1 MPTTEGGFRFPI
13 SSIHNMLVKTKTGT
27 VVGVEGLVIHVE
39 VDVCGGVNAF
49 RMVGLPDAVV
59 REAQVR
65 VRSALANSGF
75 GILKGSVTVNL
86 APADVKKQGSGFDL
100 AVALGLVAA
109 KKRVPAGPLV
119 DTLFLGEL
127 ALDGNLRP
135 VRGVLPAVLQAAK
148 SGIPR
153 VVVPKANGPE
163 AALVKDVS
171 VYTVDSLREAV
182 DLVSS
187 DWGTPEPITRPR
199 GARAVDEV
207 DLSDVKGQS
216 SAKRALEI
224 AAAGG
229 HNLLLTGP
237 PGAGK
242 SLLAMRLPS
251 ILPPLSFD
259 HAIEVT
265 KIYSVSGLL
274 DDGALVSNPPFR
286 APHHT
291 VSSAAM
297 VGGGIGPRPGEVSL
311 AHRGVLFLDELAEFA
326 RPSLESLRQPLEE
339 GKVRIRRV
347 DRMATLP
354 ARFTLV
360 AAMNPCPCGYRGAKT
375 RPCDC
380 TPGMIHRYQSKISG
394 PLLDRIDLRIVVRAL
409 APHEMLAKT
418 SAESSA
424 DVRGRV
430 ERARRV
436 QGARFRRGAA
446 RLNAFMTPKQIAR
459 YCGLDD
465 KTEAVLQR
473 AMERLLLSA
482 RAFHRVLKV
491 SRTIADLAGSDAIE
505 STHVHEAVLYRA
517 SCHRDDVDP

>member
-1 MPTTEGGFRFPI
+1 
-13 SSIHNMLVKTKTGT
+13 MLVKTNTGT
-27 VVGVEGLVIHVE
+27 VHGVEGLVIQVE
-39 VDVCGGVNAF
+39 VDMGGGIAKF
-49 RMVGLPDAVV
+49 RMVGLPDAAV

-65 VRSALANSGF
+65 VRSALFNSGF
-75 GILKGSVTVNL
+75 GKLEGEVTVNL
-86 APADVKKQGSGFDL
+86 APADVKKQGSAFDL

-109 KKRVPAGPLV
+109 KQQAPVEPLEN
-119 DTLFLGEL
+119 TLFLGEL
-127 ALDGNLRP
+127 ALDGNLRS

-148 SGIPR
+148 SGISR
-153 VVVPKANGPE
+153 VVVPKANGAE

-187 DWGTPEPITRPR
+187 DWVAPEPITRPNGTR
-199 GARAVDEV
+199 TADGV
-207 DLSDVKGQS
+207 DLSDVKGQRP
-216 SAKRALEI
+216 AKRALEV

-229 HNLLLTGP
+229 HNLLMSGP

-251 ILPPLSFD
+251 LLPPLCFE
-259 HAIEVT
+259 HALEVT
-265 KIYSVSGLL
+265 KIYSVAGLL

-291 VSSAAM
+291 ISTQAM
-297 VGGGIGPRPGEVSL
+297 VGGGVGPRPGEVSL
-311 AHRGVLFLDELAEFA
+311 AHRGVLFLDELAEFV

-360 AAMNPCPCGYRGAKT
+360 AAMNPCPCGYRGAET

-394 PLLDRIDLRIVVRAL
+394 PLLDRIDLRVEVRAL
-409 APHEMLAKT
+409 ASHEMLDKKPG
-418 SAESSA
+418 ESSA
-424 DVRGRV
+424 EVRGRV

-436 QGARFRRGAA
+436 QGARFRRVATK
-446 RLNAFMTPKQIAR
+446 LNAFMTPKQIAR

-465 KTEAVLQR
+465 KTEVMLKR
-473 AMERLLLSA
+473 ATERLHLSA

-491 SRTIADLAGSDAIE
+491 ARTIADLAGAGEIEAI
-505 STHVHEAVLYRA
+505 HLQEAISYRA
-517 SCHRDDVDP
+517 SSDRVGVER

>member
-1 MPTTEGGFRFPI
+1 
-13 SSIHNMLVKTKTGT
+13 MLVKTNTGT
-27 VVGVEGLVIHVE
+27 IHGVEGLVIRVE
-39 VDVCGGVNAF
+39 VDMEGGVTKF
-49 RMVGLPDAVV
+49 RMVGLPDAAV

-65 VRSALANSGF
+65 VRSALFNSGF
-75 GILKGSVTVNL
+75 GKLEGEVTVNL
-86 APADVKKQGSGFDL
+86 APADVKKQGSAFDL

-109 KKRVPAGPLV
+109 KQQAPVEPLV
-119 DTLFLGEL
+119 NTLFLGEL
-127 ALDGNLRP
+127 ALDGNLRS

-148 SGIPR
+148 RGIGR
-153 VVVPKANGPE
+153 VVVPKANGAE

-187 DWGTPEPITRPR
+187 DWGAPEPITRLMGTR
-199 GARAVDEV
+199 TADGV
-207 DLSDVKGQS
+207 DLSDVKGQR
-216 SAKRALEI
+216 SAKRALEV

-229 HNLLLTGP
+229 HNLLMSGP

-251 ILPPLSFD
+251 VLPPLCFE
-259 HAIEVT
+259 HALEVT
-265 KIYSVSGLL
+265 KIYSVAGLL

-291 VSSAAM
+291 VSTQAM
-297 VGGGIGPRPGEVSL
+297 VGGGVGPRPGEVSL
-311 AHRGVLFLDELAEFA
+311 AHRGVLFLDELAEFV

-360 AAMNPCPCGYRGAKT
+360 AAMNPCPCGYRGAET
-375 RPCDC
+375 TPCDC
-380 TPGMIHRYQSKISG
+380 TPGMIHRYQSRISG
-394 PLLDRIDLRIVVRAL
+394 PLLDRIDLRIGVRAL
-409 APHEMLAKT
+409 ASHEMLDKKPG
-418 SAESSA
+418 ESSA
-424 DVRGRV
+424 EVRGRV
-430 ERARRV
+430 ARARRV
-436 QGARFRRGAA
+436 QGARFRRGATK
-446 RLNAFMTPKQIAR
+446 LNAFMTPKQIAR

-465 KTEAVLQR
+465 KTEAILKR
-473 AMERLLLSA
+473 ATDRLHLST

-491 SRTIADLAGSDAIE
+491 ARTIADLNRADEIGSVHLQEAIIYRTSTRDAEID
-505 STHVHEAVLYRA
+505 R
-517 SCHRDDVDP
+517 

>member
-1 MPTTEGGFRFPI
+1 
-13 SSIHNMLVKTKTGT
+13 MLVKTNTGT
-27 VVGVEGLVIHVE
+27 IHGVEGLVIHVE
-39 VDVCGGVNAF
+39 VDMGGGVTKF
-49 RMVGLPDAVV
+49 RMVGLPDAAV

-65 VRSALANSGF
+65 VRSALINSGF
-75 GILKGSVTVNL
+75 GKLEGEVTVNL
-86 APADVKKQGSGFDL
+86 APADVKKQGSAFDL

-109 KKRVPAGPLV
+109 KRQAPVEPLEN
-119 DTLFLGEL
+119 TLFLGEL
-127 ALDGNLRP
+127 ALDGNLRS

-148 SGIPR
+148 SGIRR
-153 VVVPKANGPE
+153 VVVPKANAAE

-171 VYTVDSLREAV
+171 VCTVDSLREAV

-187 DWGTPEPITRPR
+187 ASSASWDCVAPEPISRPNGTRTAD
-199 GARAVDEV
+199 GV
-207 DLSDVKGQS
+207 DLSDVKGQRP
-216 SAKRALEI
+216 AKRALEV

-229 HNLLLTGP
+229 HNLLMTGP

-251 ILPPLSFD
+251 LLPPLCFE
-259 HAIEVT
+259 HALEVT
-265 KIYSVSGLL
+265 KIYSVAGLL

-291 VSSAAM
+291 VSTQAM
-297 VGGGIGPRPGEVSL
+297 VGGGVGPRPGEVSL
-311 AHRGVLFLDELAEFA
+311 AHRGVLFLDELAEFH

-360 AAMNPCPCGYRGAKT
+360 AAMNPCPCGYRGAEA

-394 PLLDRIDLRIVVRAL
+394 PLLDRIDLRVEVRAL
-409 APHEMLAKT
+409 ASHEMLDKKPG
-418 SAESSA
+418 ESSA
-424 DVRGRV
+424 EVRGRV

-436 QGARFRRGAA
+436 QGARFRRVATK
-446 RLNAFMTPKQIAR
+446 LNAFMTPKQIAR

-465 KTEAVLQR
+465 KTEVMLKR
-473 AMERLLLSA
+473 ATERLHLSA

-491 SRTIADLAGSDAIE
+491 ARTIADLAGAGEIEAI
-505 STHVHEAVLYRA
+505 HLQEAIMYRA
-517 SCHRDDVDP
+517 SSDRDELDR

>member
-1 MPTTEGGFRFPI
+1 
-13 SSIHNMLVKTKTGT
+13 MLVKTKTGT

-39 VDVCGGVNAF
+39 VDMEGGVNAF

-65 VRSALANSGF
+65 VRSALFNSGF
-75 GILKGSVTVNL
+75 GKLKGAVTVNL
-86 APADVKKQGSGFDL
+86 APADVKKQGSAFDL

-109 KKRVPAGPLV
+109 KKRAPVEPLLN
-119 DTLFLGEL
+119 TLFLGEL
-127 ALDGNLRP
+127 ALDGNLRS

-148 SGIPR
+148 CGLPR
-153 VVVPKANGPE
+153 VVVPKANGAE
-163 AALVKDVS
+163 AALVKEVS

-187 DWGTPEPITRPR
+187 DWVAPEPITRPNGTR
-199 GARAVDEV
+199 SADDV
-207 DLSDVKGQS
+207 DLSDVKGQRA
-216 SAKRALEI
+216 AKRALEI

-229 HNLLLTGP
+229 HNLLMSGP

-251 ILPPLSFD
+251 LLPPLSFE
-259 HAIEVT
+259 HALEVT
-265 KIYSVSGLL
+265 KIYSVAGLL
-274 DDGALVSNPPFR
+274 DDGGLVSNPPFR

-291 VSSAAM
+291 VSTAAM

-311 AHRGVLFLDELAEFA
+311 AHRGVLFLDELAEFV

-394 PLLDRIDLRIVVRAL
+394 PLLDRIDLRIGVRAL
-409 APHEMLAKT
+409 ASHEMLDKK
-418 SAESSA
+418 SGESSA

-436 QGARFRRGAA
+436 QGARFRRGATK
-446 RLNAFMTPKQIAR
+446 LNAFMTPKQIAR
-459 YCGLDD
+459 YCGLDGN
-465 KTEAVLQR
+465 TEATLKR
-473 AMERLLLSA
+473 ATEQFLLSA

-491 SRTIADLAGSDAIE
+491 ARTIADLAGADAIE
-505 STHVHEAVLYRA
+505 STHLQEAIIYRA
-517 SCHRDDVDP
+517 SSNRDEVDW

>member
-1 MPTTEGGFRFPI
+1 
-13 SSIHNMLVKTKTGT
+13 MLVKTKTGT

-39 VDVCGGVNAF
+39 VDMVGGVTKF
-49 RMVGLPDAVV
+49 RMVGLPDAAV

-65 VRSALANSGF
+65 VRSALINSGF
-75 GILKGSVTVNL
+75 GKLSGEVTVNL
-86 APADVKKQGSGFDL
+86 APADVKKQGSAFDL

-109 KKRVPAGPLV
+109 MKLGPAEPLV
-119 DTLFLGEL
+119 NTLFLGEL
-127 ALDGNLRP
+127 ALDGNLRS

-148 SGIPR
+148 SGISR
-153 VVVPKANGPE
+153 VVVPKANGAE
-163 AALVKDVS
+163 AALVKDVA

-182 DLVSS
+182 DLVST
-187 DWGTPEPITRPR
+187 DWVAPEPITCLNGTRP
-199 GARAVDEV
+199 VDGV
-207 DLSDVKGQS
+207 DLSDVKGQQ
-216 SAKRALEI
+216 SAKRALEV

-229 HNLLLTGP
+229 HNLLMSGP

-242 SLLAMRLPS
+242 SLLAMCLPS
-251 ILPPLSFD
+251 LLPPLCFE
-259 HAIEVT
+259 HALEVT
-265 KIYSVSGLL
+265 KIYSVAGLL

-291 VSSAAM
+291 VSTQGM
-297 VGGGIGPRPGEVSL
+297 VGGGVGPRPGEVSL
-311 AHRGVLFLDELAEFA
+311 AHRGVLFLDELAEFV

-360 AAMNPCPCGYRGAKT
+360 AAMNPCPCGYRGAET
-375 RPCDC
+375 RPCAC

-394 PLLDRIDLRIVVRAL
+394 PLLDRIDLRVRVRAL
-409 APHEMLAKT
+409 ASHEMLDKKPG
-418 SAESSA
+418 ESSA
-424 DVRGRV
+424 EVRGRV

-436 QGARFRRGAA
+436 QGARFRRGATK
-446 RLNAFMTPKQIAR
+446 LNAFMTPKQIAR

-465 KTEAVLQR
+465 KTEAMLKR
-473 AMERLLLSA
+473 ATDRLHLSA

-491 SRTIADLAGSDAIE
+491 ARTIADLAAADEISSAHLQEAII
-505 STHVHEAVLYRA
+505 YRA
-517 SCHRDDVDP
+517 NKDDAELDR

>member
-1 MPTTEGGFRFPI
+1 
-13 SSIHNMLVKTKTGT
+13 MLVKTKTGT
-27 VVGVEGLVIHVE
+27 VHGVEGLVIHVE
-39 VDVCGGVNAF
+39 VDMVGGVTKF
-49 RMVGLPDAVV
+49 RMVGLPDAAV

-65 VRSALANSGF
+65 VRSALINSGF
-75 GILKGSVTVNL
+75 GKLSGEVTVNL
-86 APADVKKQGSGFDL
+86 APADVKKQGSAFDL

-109 KKRVPAGPLV
+109 QKQAPVDPLV
-119 DTLFLGEL
+119 NTLFLGEL
-127 ALDGNLRP
+127 ALDGNLRS

-148 SGIPR
+148 SGIRR
-153 VVVPKANGPE
+153 VVVPKANGAE

-187 DWGTPEPITRPR
+187 ASSDWGAPEPITRPNGTR
-199 GARAVDEV
+199 TWDGV
-207 DLSDVKGQS
+207 DLSDVKGQRP
-216 SAKRALEI
+216 AKRALEV

-229 HNLLLTGP
+229 HNLLMSGP

-251 ILPPLSFD
+251 LLPPLCFE
-259 HAIEVT
+259 HALEVT
-265 KIYSVSGLL
+265 KIYSVAGLL

-291 VSSAAM
+291 VSTAAM
-297 VGGGIGPRPGEVSL
+297 VGGGVGPRPGEVSL
-311 AHRGVLFLDELAEFA
+311 AHRGVLFLDELAEFV

-360 AAMNPCPCGYRGAKT
+360 AAMNPCPCGYRGAET

-394 PLLDRIDLRIVVRAL
+394 PLLDRIDLRIGVRAL
-409 APHEMLAKT
+409 ASHEMFDKKPG
-418 SAESSA
+418 ESSA
-424 DVRGRV
+424 EVRARV
-430 ERARRV
+430 ARARRV
-436 QGARFRRGAA
+436 QGARFRRGATK
-446 RLNAFMTPKQIAR
+446 LNAFMTPKQIAR

-465 KTEAVLQR
+465 KTEAMLKR
-473 AMERLLLSA
+473 ATDRLHLSA

-491 SRTIADLAGSDAIE
+491 ARTIADLAGADEIGSVHLQEAIIYRSSTGDADAE
-505 STHVHEAVLYRA
+505 LDR
-517 SCHRDDVDP
+517 